1 MICKV
6 ISVYRKEQAKKK
18 LHSNT
23 GIKGLTQL
31 PECWSKTAK
40 KTIEAFKE
48 GRLEEL
54 VGGCEHAHHH
64 TH

>member
-31 PECWSKTAK
+31 PECWSKSAENK
-40 KTIEAFKE
+40 RQDCKE
-48 GRLEEL
+48 ND
-54 VGGCEHAHHH
+54 
-64 TH
+64 